1 MVQKTCQEEER
12 GRWTVEDRGRK
23 RDTREDRGRKR
34 DMRERLECEPL
45 VTGMTRLV
53 ESSNHLPM
61 Q

>member
-1 MVQKTCQEEER
+1 MT
-12 GRWTVEDRGRK
+12 GR
-23 RDTREDRGRKR
+23 REGTMDDGRGRKR
-34 DMRERLECEPL
+34 DMRERWTVEDRGRGMRERLMYEPL